1 MKKFFVFAALAAFA
15 LTSCEQKID
24 VPAVIPT
31 PGGSE
36 STGLVFTATTESSAT
51 KTALDDNYNVLWQ
64 NGDMI
69 TILDGDSHVG
79 VYSTTSTTTQGVF
92 THSSGDEAGT
102 SPYTAYYPSTIYK
115 GGTLTLPAEQTYVAE
130 NISGAPM
137 MAVSSTTSL
146 GFKNL
151 VGIIKLSLTTNQS
164 GQKVRSIALS
174 ANEGMSGPFTVTS
187 DAAVVSGTAGVTL
200 DCGTEGVAIGT
211 TAIPFY
217 IAVPANTYTGL
228 SITVTTTTGAY
239 QTFTLKS
246 DKSIVVGRSQIT
258 DINLSANNILYDLPG
273 DYTAVEYL
281 ESTGTQYIDTGVPC
295 NWQDFVDIDFM
306 YTGTEPGNVHPTEG
320 GSVFGAHGWSKANG
334 IYEKCIYWRG
344 FGKIAYN
351 FAIGTRYNV
360 KTVDGTHSSI
370 NGVTYQIDVTGSVG
384 VAPSNFAL
392 FANYSDYN
400 NQGWTYFSVARIY
413 SCKLYDS
420 NHVWLRYFVPCVRT
434 SDGKPGMYDR
444 VNDVF
449 YVNGGSGEFGTNLT
463 PAVTAYD
470 LTAGDVAV
478 QAGEVATVTGSN
490 ANSVLTIG
498 AGATV
503 TLQNATLKQIVTQG
517 DATLILSGTN
527 TQTTE
532 FTGAAIHIADN
543 ATLTIDGTGRLDVDR
558 GRSSDYGCIFGT
570 NANLVV
576 NGGTMKL
583 VSNKGAG
590 NKTCAA
596 INLNNYTQNGGS
608 VEAYGEFD
616 NNDANSYANGMQISN
631 DVLITGGT
639 LRTEG
644 ATGLWVGNNI
654 SISGGTVTAIG
665 TYRQYSGSTGIVP
678 GGNNTGGKLTISGGT
693 VRAEGNGGSGGQGP
707 GIGRRTAACGD
718 IIISGGDVTVSSTG
732 NGVPGGAAAIGTG
745 TDAVAIGCNITI
757 TSGITRLVVTKG
769 VNAQAPIGKGNANS
783 SVGTITIDDGL
794 QIVSSNNGNTWTI
807 EADTYNPTSL
817 SDLKS
822 MINEGVI
829 CNKYIG
835 RYVYSDGSI
844 GTDATAAIGRMAYV
858 STQGVDYR
866 GIEGA
871 RMLVVALNDIRPGGY
886 DNCDDAQAAA
896 TNLGLAIAGQSQTQW
911 RIPTSGMW
919 NDMTFGL
926 GKDGTH
932 ENGDFYVLCSALG
945 LGTSSYYWTTTK
957 ETNSPYRYYYC
968 YATSWDY
975 SANRLY
981 FNFATIPAAQARAC
995 FAY

>member
-1 MKKFFVFAALAAFA
+1 MKRYFVIAALAAFA

-24 VPAVIPT
+24 IPADIQT

-36 STGLVFTATTESSAT
+36 STGLVFTATTESAVT

-69 TILDGDSHVG
+69 TIVDGASHVG
-79 VYSTTSTTTQGVF
+79 VYSTTSTTTQGEF

-164 GQKVRSIALS
+164 GQKVSSIALS
-174 ANEGMSGPFTVTS
+174 ANEGMSGPFTVTN

-200 DCGTEGVAIGT
+200 NCGTEGVAISS

-273 DYTAVEYL
+273 DYTAAEYL
-281 ESTGTQYIDTGVPC
+281 ESTGTQYIDTDVPC
-295 NWQDFVDIDFM
+295 DWQDFVDIDFM
-306 YTGTEPGNVHPTEG
+306 YTGHEPGNVHPTEG

-344 FGKIAYN
+344 YGKIAYN
-351 FAIGTRYNV
+351 FALNTQYNV

-370 NGVTYQIDVTGSVG
+370 NGTSYQIDVTTNIG
-384 VAPSNFAL
+384 VASSDFAL
-392 FANYSDYN
+392 FANFSEYN
-400 NQGWTYFSVARIY
+400 NQGWTYYSIARIY

-434 SDGKPGMYDR
+434 SDSKPGMYDR
-444 VNDVF
+444 VNDAF

-470 LTAGDVAV
+470 LTAGDVTV

-490 ANSVLTIG
+490 ENSVLTIK
-498 AGATV
+498 AGASV
-503 TLQNATLKQIVTQG
+503 TLADATLKQILIQG
-517 DATLILSGTN
+517 DATLTLSGTN
-527 TQTTE
+527 EEKTE
-532 FTGAAIHIADN
+532 FNGAAIYISDN
-543 ATLTIDGTGRLDVDR
+543 ATLTITGTGSLAVDR
-558 GRSSDYGCIFGT
+558 KWSQDYGCICGR

-576 NGGTMKL
+576 NGGNMVL
-583 VSNKGAG
+583 ESNKKNGG
-590 NKTCAA
+590 NYVCPA
-596 INLNNYTQNGGS
+596 IYVKNYTQNGGN
-608 VEAYGEFD
+608 VEAYGK
-616 NNDANSYANGMQISN
+616 NTSTAGDAYQKGLDAAY
-631 DVLITGGT
+631 DVTITGGS
-639 LRTEG
+639 LYARG
-644 ATGLWVGNNI
+644 SVGIMAGRNI
-654 SISGGTVTAIG
+654 TISGGTVNAIG
-665 TYRQYSGSTGIVP
+665 YYAEYNGSTGIVP
-678 GGNNTGGKLTISGGT
+678 GTDRSGKLMITGGT
-693 VRAEGNGGSGGQGP
+693 VHAEGNGGEGGKGP
-707 GIGRRTAACGD
+707 GIGRRSAACGD

-732 NGVPGGAAAIGTG
+732 GAAAIGAGSMAT
-745 TDAVAIGCNITI
+745 AVGCNITI

-769 VNAQAPIGKGNANS
+769 ASAQDHIGRGNANS

-817 SDLKS
+817 SNLKT
-822 MINEGVI
+822 MVNAGVI
-829 CNKYIG
+829 CNKYNG

-844 GTDATAAIGRMAYV
+844 GTVATDAIGRMAYV

-871 RMLVVALNDIRPGGY
+871 RMLVVALNDIRPEGY
-886 DNCDDAQAAA
+886 DNCDNAKAAA
-896 TNLGLAIAGQSQTQW
+896 TSLGLAISGQSQTQW
-911 RIPTSGMW
+911 RIPSSGMW
-919 NDMTFGL
+919 NDMTAGL

-932 ENGDFYVLCSALG
+932 ANGDFYVLCSAVG
-945 LGTSSYYWTTTK
+945 LSTSLKYWTTSQ
-957 ETNSPYRYYYC
+957 ETEYQHRYYYC

-981 FNFATIPAAQARAC
+981 FNFSDPPAQARAC

>member
-449 YVNGGSGEFGTNLT
+449 YVNQGTGEFNNSVSNATDLSATATANSYIVPAAGTYKFN
-463 PAVTAYD
+463 
-470 LTAGDVAV
+470 
-478 QAGEVATVTGSN
+478 ATVKGNGYADLAGISKNTDASSIASAELVWATFGTSTAPAENELIKNIFYQNGFVYFSTGDTFKEGNALIAVKDASDNILWSWHIWVHNYDESYLTGSN
-490 ANSVLTIG
+490 NVKMMNRNLGALSTSVSSTLSYGMYYQWGRKDPFIGTPDAISGTARAVVDATLTKGVTVGESILHPANYYVLNINTANRWEKGDHWCSDATTRMTLWAESAKTIFDPCPPGWRMPSHSEITGMGITYNAAAGFAPSGYIETFGVPTDTGGNGNAGTLWKTTNNGTNARVEVVYGLFNSVL
-498 AGATV
+498 
-503 TLQNATLKQIVTQG
+503 
-517 DATLILSGTN
+517 
-527 TQTTE
+527 
-532 FTGAAIHIADN
+532 F
-543 ATLTIDGTGRLDVDR
+543 
-558 GRSSDYGCIFGT
+558 RSPDMGF
-570 NANLVV
+570 N
-576 NGGTMKL
+576 
-583 VSNKGAG
+583 
-590 NKTCAA
+590 
-596 INLNNYTQNGGS
+596 
-608 VEAYGEFD
+608 
-616 NNDANSYANGMQISN
+616 
-631 DVLITGGT
+631 
-639 LRTEG
+639 
-644 ATGLWVGNNI
+644 
-654 SISGGTVTAIG
+654 
-665 TYRQYSGSTGIVP
+665 
-678 GGNNTGGKLTISGGT
+678 
-693 VRAEGNGGSGGQGP
+693 VR
-707 GIGRRTAACGD
+707 C
-718 IIISGGDVTVSSTG
+718 V
-732 NGVPGGAAAIGTG
+732 
-745 TDAVAIGCNITI
+745 
-757 TSGITRLVVTKG
+757 
-769 VNAQAPIGKGNANS
+769 
-783 SVGTITIDDGL
+783 
-794 QIVSSNNGNTWTI
+794 
-807 EADTYNPTSL
+807 
-817 SDLKS
+817 
-822 MINEGVI
+822 
-829 CNKYIG
+829 
-835 RYVYSDGSI
+835 
-844 GTDATAAIGRMAYV
+844 
-858 STQGVDYR
+858 
-866 GIEGA
+866 
-871 RMLVVALNDIRPGGY
+871 
-886 DNCDDAQAAA
+886 
-896 TNLGLAIAGQSQTQW
+896 
-911 RIPTSGMW
+911 
-919 NDMTFGL
+919 
-926 GKDGTH
+926 
-932 ENGDFYVLCSALG
+932 
-945 LGTSSYYWTTTK
+945 K
-957 ETNSPYRYYYC
+957 E
-968 YATSWDY
+968 
-975 SANRLY
+975 
-981 FNFATIPAAQARAC
+981 
-995 FAY
+995 

>member
-1 MKKFFVFAALAAFA
+1 MKRFFVFAALAAFA

-24 VPAVIPT
+24 IPAEIPT
-31 PGGSE
+31 PGSSE
-36 STGLVFTATTESSAT
+36 STGLVFTATTESAVT

-64 NGDMI
+64 NGDKI
-69 TILDGDSHVG
+69 TIVDGASHVG
-79 VYSTTSTTTQGVF
+79 VYSTTSTTTQGEF
-92 THSSGDEAGT
+92 TKESGDMADT
-102 SPYTAYYPSTIYK
+102 PSYTAYYPSTIYK

-200 DCGTEGVAIGT
+200 NCGTEGVAIGS

-258 DINLSANNILYDLPG
+258 VINLSANNILYDLPG

-295 NWQDFVDIDFM
+295 DWQDFVDIDFM
-306 YTGTEPGNVHPTEG
+306 YTGTEPGNVHPSEG

-370 NGVTYQIDVTGSVG
+370 NGVTYQIDVTGNVG
-384 VAPSNFAL
+384 FAPCNFAL

-413 SCKLYDS
+413 ICKLYDS

-444 VNDVF
+444 VNDAF

-463 PAVTAYD
+463 PTVTAYD
-470 LTAGDVAV
+470 LTAGDVTV

-503 TLQNATLKQIVTQG
+503 TLQNATLKQIVTLG

-532 FTGAAIHIADN
+532 FTGAAIQIADN
-543 ATLTIDGTGRLDVDR
+543 ATLTIDGTGSLNVDR
-558 GRSSDYGCIFGT
+558 KWSRDYGCIYGP
-570 NANLVV
+570 NANLIV
-576 NGGTMKL
+576 NGGTMVL
-583 VSNKGAG
+583 HSNKGAG
-590 NKTCAA
+590 NNVCVA
-596 INLNNYTQNGGS
+596 INLKNYTQNGGS
-608 VEAYGEFD
+608 VEAYGEFTND
-616 NNDANSYANGMQISN
+616 DANSYANGMQISN
-631 DVLITGGT
+631 DVLITGGS

-654 SISGGTVTAIG
+654 SICGGTVTAIG
-665 TYRQYSGSTGIVP
+665 TDKQYSGSTGIVP

-693 VRAEGNGGSGGQGP
+693 VVARGNGGGGGQGP

-718 IIISGGDVTVSSTG
+718 IIICGGDVTVSSTG
-732 NGVPGGAAAIGTG
+732 NGFPGGAAAIGTG
-745 TDAVAIGCNITI
+745 TDAVNIGCNITI

-769 VNAQAPIGKGNANS
+769 VNAQSPIGKGNANS

-794 QIVSSNNGNTWTI
+794 KIVSSADGNTWTI
-807 EADTYNPTSL
+807 EADTYSPTSL
-817 SDLKS
+817 SDLKT
-822 MINEGVI
+822 MVNARVI
-829 CNKYIG
+829 CNKYNG

-844 GTDATAAIGRMAYV
+844 GTVATGAVGIIAHFSPNANTNA
-858 STQGVDYR
+858 SSKVDGSR
-866 GIEGA
+866 V
-871 RMLVVALNDIRPGGY
+871 MVLALNDL
-886 DNCDDAQAAA
+886 AA
-896 TNLGLAIAGQSQTQW
+896 NVEYGNISLPSDPAIAGASQTTW
-911 RIPTSGMW
+911 MVPTYW
-919 NDMTFGL
+919 EWIDMSKSL
-926 GKDGTH
+926 GKGSFQTLIGAVGMSEDIK
-932 ENGDFYVLCSALG
+932 YW
-945 LGTSSYYWTTTK
+945 TSSTSSGGYGHYYVH
-957 ETNSPYRYYYC
+957 YYVDGYVDGV
-968 YATSWDY
+968 YKIFRD
-975 SANRLY
+975 
-981 FNFATIPAAQARAC
+981 FATRTPHPTARAC